1 MSIKISLKK
10 NISEKLIK
18 NYAVFSNETFKIN
31 ALSKILLN
39 KDSKLIENTIK
50 NSVTNKNNF
59 VYFNINPNQKLIIIK
74 LKKNLSSLEN
84 EKKGAEFYSFIKSN
98 SIYNLTFLEKNV
110 TENQSK

>member
-74 LKKNLSSLEN
+74 LKKISLLWKM
-84 EKKGAEFYSFIKSN
+84 KKKEQSFIV
-98 SIYNLTFLEKNV
+98 L
-110 TENQSK
+110 